1 LWDATEAAARR
12 LLRVLLVRVGAL
24 PARSGQRPGLS
35 RMTDRATANLPSAD
49 FDRTARFYAA
59 LGFAV
64 QFKDKGW
71 MILQRGALE
80 LEFFPLK
87 IDPLTTIASAC
98 LRVDDLDALRS
109 AFAAVGIAESG
120 RGTPRLTPVEVAYGL
135 RMLAVVDPDGNLLRC
150 IDNAYRE

>member
-1 LWDATEAAARR
+1 LLR
-12 LLRVLLVRVGAL
+12 LLLLRIGAL
-24 PARSGQRPGLS
+24 PAGPGQRPSLL

-49 FDRTARFYAA
+49 FDRTEHFYAA

-71 MILQRGALE
+71 IILQRGALE
-80 LEFFPLK
+80 LEFFACK

-109 AFAAVGIAESG
+109 AFAAAGIPQPR
-120 RGTPRLTPVEVAYGL
+120 RGTPRLTPVEMAHGL
-135 RMLAVVDPDGNLLRC
+135 RMFAVVDPDGNLLRC
-150 IDNAYRE
+150 IDNTYRE